1 MNLWHCWQGLNF
13 CGPTNYSYLNIV
25 IDIRNNIPKM
35 NLTYR
40 LKSNATAV
48 ALLLIAG
55 FSSCKKDSE
64 PSTGPVDPANSS
76 RTDLTKDSI
85 FYYAKQV
92 YLWND
97 AIPEYGVFNPRQYTG
112 GAKDLDNYDKEVFAI
127 SQLKINPTTNKPYEY
142 RAANPTVPKY
152 SNIQDLQDKN
162 PVAVITSKGSVNTEG
177 NGYDIGIY
185 SFGAYGNSGSNS
197 YHLFVK
203 AVNPGSSAAAN
214 GITRGTEITT
224 INGKKIGSNFNSEV
238 DLINS
243 LLDNTTT
250 TAKLAGFKSDGT
262 PLSVTLTRTS
272 YTSTPVYK
280 EKIFTINGKKIG
292 YLAYARFSQLS
303 NGDSDNPSDTNLD
316 PVFSRFA
323 AAGVTD
329 LIVDLR
335 YNGGGYVNAAE
346 YLVNLIAPSTAT
358 GTMYTEVYNPLM
370 QANNATILSHQPL
383 TDGAGKIRYGD
394 NNKMLT
400 YADVSYA
407 IKDNTATFNKKGS
420 LNGVKNVVFIVSG
433 GTASAS
439 ELTIN
444 CLKPVV
450 NVKLVGQ
457 TTYGK
462 PVGFFPVTIE
472 NRYDVYFSMFETKN
486 SKGEGAYYA
495 GFTPNVIDDG
505 TNNAII
511 FDDASRDF
519 GDQDESYTK
528 SALNLLAPNAISASA
543 KASMSVGV
551 SSGRASVPKQTDFSD
566 QFKPTKRFVGM
577 LETRHKVKK

>member
-1 MNLWHCWQGLNF
+1 MNL
-13 CGPTNYSYLNIV
+13 I
-25 IDIRNNIPKM
+25 
-35 NLTYR
+35 YR
-40 LKSNATAV
+40 LKGSAA
-48 ALLLIAG
+48 AFAFLLIAG
-55 FSSCKKDSE
+55 FSSCKKEST
-64 PSTGPVDPANSS
+64 PTTGPVDPANSS
-76 RTDLTKDSI
+76 RVDLTKDSI

-97 AIPEYGVFNPRQYTG
+97 AIPEYNAFNPRQYTG
-112 GAKDLDNYDKEVFAI
+112 GTTDVINYNKELFAI
-127 SQLKINPTTNKPYEY
+127 TQLKINPSTNKPYEY

-162 PVAVITSKGSVNTEG
+162 PVAVITAKGSVNTEG

-185 SFGAYGNSGSNS
+185 SFGAYGSSS
-197 YHLFVK
+197 SSAYHLFVK
-203 AVNPGSSAAAN
+203 AVYPGSSAAAN
-214 GITRGTEITT
+214 GITRGTEITS
-224 INGKKIGSNFNSEV
+224 INGKKIGSNFNGEV

-250 TAKLAGFKSDGT
+250 TAKLEGFKTDGT
-262 PLSVTLTRTS
+262 ALSVTLNRTS
-272 YTSTPVYK
+272 YTSSPVYK
-280 EKIFTINGKKIG
+280 DKVFTINGKKIG
-292 YLAYARFSQLS
+292 YLAYARFSSLTS
-303 NGDSDNPSDTNLD
+303 GDSDEPSDTNLD

-329 LIVDLR
+329 LIIDLR

-370 QANNATILSHQPL
+370 QSNKATILANQPL

-400 YADVSYA
+400 YADVSYSIA
-407 IKDNTATFNKKGS
+407 DNTATFKKKGG

-450 NVKLVGQ
+450 NVKLVGEI
-457 TTYGK
+457 TYGK

-495 GFTPNVIDDG
+495 GFTPDVLDNG
-505 TNNAII
+505 TDNSAIY
-511 FDDASRDF
+511 DDASRDF
-519 GDQDESYTK
+519 GDQNENYTS
-528 SALNLLAPNAISASA
+528 SALNLLAPNGVTTSA
-543 KASMSVGV
+543 KASMSVGL
-551 SSGRASVPKQTDFSD
+551 SSGRASVPKQVDFSD
-566 QFKPTKRFVGM
+566 QFKQTKRFVGM
-577 LETRHKVKK
+577 LETRHTVK

>member
-1 MNLWHCWQGLNF
+1 MNL
-13 CGPTNYSYLNIV
+13 I
-25 IDIRNNIPKM
+25 
-35 NLTYR
+35 YR
-40 LKSNATAV
+40 LKGSAA
-48 ALLLIAG
+48 ACAFLLIAG
-55 FSSCKKDSE
+55 FSSCKKEST
-64 PSTGPVDPANSS
+64 PTTGPVDPANSS

-97 AIPEYGVFNPRQYTG
+97 AIPEYNTFNPRQYKG
-112 GAKDLDNYDKEVFAI
+112 GTTDLINYNKELFAI
-127 SQLKINPTTNKPYEY
+127 TQLKINPSTNKPYEY

-162 PVAVITSKGSVNTEG
+162 PVAVITAKGSVNTEG

-185 SFGAYGNSGSNS
+185 SFGAYGSSKSNV

-203 AVNPGSSAAAN
+203 AVYPGSSAAAN
-214 GITRGTEITT
+214 GITRGTEITS
-224 INGKKIGSNFNSEV
+224 INGKKIGSDFNGEV
-238 DLINS
+238 DMINS

-250 TAKLAGFKSDGT
+250 TAKLEGIKTDGT
-262 PLSVTLTRTS
+262 ALSVTLNRTS
-272 YTSTPVYK
+272 YTSSPVYK
-280 EKIFTINGKKIG
+280 EKVFTVGGKKIG
-292 YLAYARFSQLS
+292 YLAYARFSSLTS
-303 NGDSDNPSDTNLD
+303 GDSDEPSDTNLD

-329 LIVDLR
+329 LIIDLR

-370 QANNATILSHQPL
+370 QSNKATILAKQPL

-400 YADVSYA
+400 YADVSYSIA
-407 IKDNTATFNKKGS
+407 DNTATFKKKGS

-450 NVKLVGQ
+450 NVKMVGEV
-457 TTYGK
+457 TYGK

-472 NRYDVYFSMFETKN
+472 NKYDVYFSMFETKN

-495 GFTPNVIDDG
+495 GFTPNVLDDG
-505 TNNAII
+505 TDNSAI

-519 GDQDESYTK
+519 GDQNENYTS
-528 SALNLLAPNAISASA
+528 SALNLLAPNSVTTSA
-543 KASMSVGV
+543 KASMSIGM
-551 SSGRASVPKQTDFSD
+551 SSGRASVPKQVDFSD
-566 QFKPTKRFVGM
+566 QFKQTKRFVGM
-577 LETRHKVKK
+577 LETRHTIK